1 MSLLRYVLSEVSRGY
16 LPEADEQLYTEKL
29 RRVSTFMKTPRELE
43 KVGAGLTP
51 TSLVRGRSLALARG
65 WPVDTGLD

>member
-1 MSLLRYVLSEVSRGY
+1 MSLLRYVFSEVSRGY

-43 KVGAGLTP
+43 KVG
-51 TSLVRGRSLALARG
+51 
-65 WPVDTGLD
+65 